1 MDVCGWKDKPEI
13 QLCSSSRPFFFF
25 ASCHGLIRR
34 RLLAKERNNNW
45 RFCQRTKEN
54 NTHTHT
60 IKQTR
65 RFFRISR
72 INSARIDVDVNA
84 PLSLHKETNF
94 KKPKK
99 RGFFFFFVFWECP
112 FCVVTLVFHARLRD
126 CTRSRIS
133 RASLSLRRLTK
144 SCGFSNRLSI

>member
-13 QLCSSSRPFFFF
+13 QLCSSSRPFFF

-34 RLLAKERNNNW
+34 RRLAKERNNNW

-94 KKPKK
+94 KNQKK
-99 RGFFFFFVFWECP
+99 GDFFFFVFLGMSLLCSNTG
-112 FCVVTLVFHARLRD
+112 FS
-126 CTRSRIS
+126 RSTAWLHS
-133 RASLSLRRLTK
+133 LTYPGLLSLYGVSLNHVDFQI
-144 SCGFSNRLSI
+144 G